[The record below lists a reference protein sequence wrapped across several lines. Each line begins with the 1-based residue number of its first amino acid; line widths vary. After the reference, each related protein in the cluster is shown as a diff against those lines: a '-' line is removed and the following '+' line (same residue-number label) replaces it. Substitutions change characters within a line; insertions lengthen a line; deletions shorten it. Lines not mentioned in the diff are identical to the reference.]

1 MQCKNVYLEPLL
13 GSTHFRVPSLDAH
26 TGTKAWT
33 SRSIGASVQDKKL
46 QSNSP
51 ILRSKYPHIH
61 ISTLRTFNPPSRSIS
76 THDVT
81 ASRRM
86 TGAKYGDSWLPWAA
100 KKGPIQRTKWTKTRE
115 ARFRNLG
122 PERNSVFWVFWWFS
136 IAFHFI
142 SSAAGHMH
150 CLGHVGQQHLLEL
163 LYSKFCIAVLYLV
176 KHRNTQKNLRMEHLG
191 QGKRIIAQ
199 DEGGFCCSS
208 WEAWKT
214 TRQEDD
220 HDDYDEGRWWWP
232 RRWRPQPPESQ

>member
-1 MQCKNVYLEPLL
+1 MHQYKI
-13 GSTHFRVPSLDAH
+13 
-26 TGTKAWT
+26 
-33 SRSIGASVQDKKL
+33 RSYNQTL
-46 QSNSP
+46 QSSDLN
-51 ILRSKYPHIH
+51 IH
-61 ISTLRTFNPPSRSIS
+61 ISTYPHCAPSIHLHRSIS

-100 KKGPIQRTKWTKTRE
+100 EKGPIQRTEWPKWTKTRE

-122 PERNSVFWVFWWFS
+122 PKRNSVFWVFWWFS

-142 SSAAGHMH
+142 SSAAGHVH

-163 LYSKFCIAVLYLV
+163 LYSKFCIALLYLV

-199 DEGGFCCSS
+199 DEGGCCCSS
-208 WEAWKT
+208 FGRLERRQDKRT
-214 TRQEDD
+214 TTTTTMKDDDGDRDDDD
-220 HDDYDEGRWWWP
+220 HNHQNHNNHQDDNHHLLRGAPTE
-232 RRWRPQPPESQ
+232 